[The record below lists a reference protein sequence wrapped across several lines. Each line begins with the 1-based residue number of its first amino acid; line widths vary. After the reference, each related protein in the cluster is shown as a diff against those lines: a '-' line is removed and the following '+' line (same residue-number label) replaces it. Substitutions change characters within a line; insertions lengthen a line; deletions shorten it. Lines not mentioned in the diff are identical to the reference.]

1 MKRCP
6 HCNRVESDD
15 ALVFC
20 RVDGAALVNDSSP
33 LNSES
38 GTTQFGSSEQSNEI
52 GASILSH
59 ATDADVSRR
68 TGPTTVLSVQQVGS
82 TSSLPK
88 TKRSVELS
96 KRLGTSLT
104 LLGVVYVQTCR
115 RVEAVL
121 KELKQT
127 YTDHKANGYDIARI
141 YAAMGDKDQAFE

>member
-59 ATDADVSRR
+59 AM
-68 TGPTTVLSVQQVGS
+68 
-82 TSSLPK
+82 
-88 TKRSVELS
+88 
-96 KRLGTSLT
+96 LT
-104 LLGVVYVQTCR
+104 
-115 RVEAVL
+115 
-121 KELKQT
+121 
-127 YTDHKANGYDIARI
+127 
-141 YAAMGDKDQAFE
+141 